1 MNENIDNTKKE
12 EATLYNLY
20 KTLKIL
26 LDKIKLQSG
35 KELENVGIAYN
46 QKLVEIGNKLQEKDL
61 KFSMVTEFTNTV
73 NHKMMSYIRE
83 ASKWLDEYVKL
94 MENEENRKKEPTKK
108 SFFSKLFKN
117 TSKQENDNIK
127 ANLALEKYDEMVCSL
142 KLFKIEKD
150 MPEAIEEYI
159 KTNSS
164 KGEEFI
170 ENYKTKMK
178 EQMEKIGIE
187 NKN

>member
-1 MNENIDNTKKE
+1 MKSSRVM
-12 EATLYNLY
+12 
-20 KTLKIL
+20 KIFE
-26 LDKIKLQSG
+26 Q
-35 KELENVGIAYN
+35 
-46 QKLVEIGNKLQEKDL
+46 
-61 KFSMVTEFTNTV
+61 
-73 NHKMMSYIRE
+73 
-83 ASKWLDEYVKL
+83 YVKKYD
-94 MENEENRKKEPTKK
+94 MNN
-108 SFFSKLFKN
+108 N
-117 TSKQENDNIK
+117 NIK

-170 ENYKTKMK
+170 ENYRSKIN

-187 NKN
+187 N

>member
-20 KTLKIL
+20 KTLKVL
-26 LDKIKLQSG
+26 LDKIKIQSG

-73 NHKMMSYIRE
+73 NNKMMNYIRE
-83 ASKWLDEYVKL
+83 ASKWLDEYVKI
-94 MENEENRKKEPTKK
+94 MEKEEKQKEEPIKK
-108 SFFSKLFKN
+108 SFFSKIFKIS
-117 TSKQENDNIK
+117 SKQENDNIK

-159 KTNSS
+159 QTNSS
-164 KGEEFI
+164 KGEAFI
-170 ENYKTKMK
+170 ENYKTKLK

-187 NKN
+187 NKI

>member
-26 LDKIKLQSG
+26 LDKIKIQSG
-35 KELENVGIAYN
+35 KELENVGITYN

-83 ASKWLDEYVKL
+83 ASKWLDEYVKI
-94 MENEENRKKEPTKK
+94 MESEKTGKASKK
-108 SFFSKLFKN
+108 SFFTKIFKG
-117 TSKQENDNIK
+117 KFKEENNNIK

-170 ENYKTKMK
+170 ENYRSKIN

-187 NKN
+187 N

>member
-1 MNENIDNTKKE
+1 MNENLDNTKKE

-20 KTLKIL
+20 KTLKVL
-26 LDKIKLQSG
+26 LDKIKLQNG
-35 KELENVGIAYN
+35 RELENVGIAYN

-73 NHKMMSYIRE
+73 NNKMMNYIRE
-83 ASKWLDEYVKL
+83 ASKWLDEYVKI
-94 MENEENRKKEPTKK
+94 MENEENRKAEPVKK
-108 SFFSKLFKN
+108 SFFSKIFK
-117 TSKQENDNIK
+117 TASKQENDNIK

-150 MPEAIEEYI
+150 MPEAIEEYLRA
-159 KTNSS
+159 NSS

-170 ENYKTKMK
+170 ENYKTKIK
-178 EQMEKIGIE
+178 EQMDKIGIE